1 LVELAMDIEKEKYK
15 SQAQEISKVKRSQIY
30 PSIIGCQVPKVLSMR
45 NLPSEKERREKKK
58 MAK

>member
-1 LVELAMDIEKEKYK
+1 MDIEKEKYK